1 MRLRRPGISSIHAN
15 DPDQGSRQILSAE
28 DAADELEE
36 EDDEDCDLD
45 DDVG

>member
-1 MRLRRPGISSIHAN
+1 MGLSRPGISSIPAEH
-15 DPDQGSRQILSAE
+15 PDQGQRQILSAE